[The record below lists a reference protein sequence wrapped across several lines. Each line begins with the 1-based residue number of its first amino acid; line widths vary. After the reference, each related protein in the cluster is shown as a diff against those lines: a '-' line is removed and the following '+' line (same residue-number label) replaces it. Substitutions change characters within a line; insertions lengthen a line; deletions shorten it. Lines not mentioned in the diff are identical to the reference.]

1 MRGRG
6 GLASRAA
13 CLSSSLA
20 PVRLHRDLLNWGAPA
35 GSGFTAIYSTGYA
48 FAALKADGSISAWG
62 DSRYGG
68 SGAPAGSGFTAIYST
83 EQAFAALKE
92 DGSISAW
99 GDSSRGGSGAP
110 TGSGFTAIYSTNTAF
125 AALKADGSI
134 SGWGDSSRRENSFS
148 ER

>member
-1 MRGRG
+1 MAGSQLPPPQARRPAAEGVVEEE
-6 GLASRAA
+6 ASRGEGRQREQ
-13 CLSSSLA
+13 CGGS
-20 PVRLHRDLLNWGAPA
+20 GAPT
-35 GSGFTAIYSTGYA
+35 GSGFTAIYSTGTA

-110 TGSGFTAIYSTNTAF
+110 TGSGLARKC
-125 AALKADGSI
+125 AAE
-134 SGWGDSSRRENSFS
+134 GDRHLHRPQ
-148 ER
+148 RGQV